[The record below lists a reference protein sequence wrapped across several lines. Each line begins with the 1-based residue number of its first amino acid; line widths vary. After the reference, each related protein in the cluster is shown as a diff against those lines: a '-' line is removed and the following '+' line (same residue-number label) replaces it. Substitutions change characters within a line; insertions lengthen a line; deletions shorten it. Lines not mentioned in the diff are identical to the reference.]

1 MTVSQVRP
9 GAAARRPWLA
19 GCAMAGAIV
28 LSSHGSATGTSPGD
42 HLPSELLTALRL
54 FPVDRSG
61 SPSCLSI
68 DGLRNRLA
76 FPLAFGDRQ
85 VAVRSS
91 GAYSPSTEG
100 AYLGDGPVGVPAPL
114 FVQAL
119 IDAGAAARIRL
130 TWVRRVR
137 TPTLSVP
144 SLQDTGAERAV
155 PAQNPPPAS
164 RTQEE
169 SLDGDAF
176 IVTGPDKDLFSHD
189 DANALAPSPPAL
201 ATGDDQGSALPPRA
215 VWGTG
220 HICYGVVPDRV
231 LEYGDPEDHGNGMS
245 EVSAAILFHPRKVP
259 AWIADPRVTA
269 SLRTVMLPDDVRV
282 VTFRNDGD
290 GWRPTQYPTRPL
302 FAGRTHIM
310 AVGLAP

>member
-1 MTVSQVRP
+1 
-9 GAAARRPWLA
+9 
-19 GCAMAGAIV
+19 MAGAIAIV
-28 LSSHGSATGTSPGD
+28 LSSRGSATGASPVD

-54 FPVDRSG
+54 FPVDRGG

-91 GAYSPSTEG
+91 DAYSPRTEG
-100 AYLGDGPVGVPAPL
+100 AYLGDGPVGAPAPP

-119 IDAGAAARIRL
+119 IDAGAAARVRL
-130 TWVRRVR
+130 TWVRHVR
-137 TPTLSVP
+137 TPTPGAP
-144 SLQDTGAERAV
+144 SLQDTGTGRAM
-155 PAQNPPPAS
+155 PAQNPPPAF

-176 IVTGPDKDLFSHD
+176 IVTGPDRDLFSHD
-189 DANALAPSPPAL
+189 DANALAPSPPAV
-201 ATGDDQGSALPPRA
+201 ATGGDQGSASPPRA

-220 HICYGVVPDRV
+220 RICYGLVPDRV
-231 LEYGDPEDHGNGMS
+231 LEYGDPEGHGNGVS
-245 EVSAAILFHPRKVP
+245 EVSAAVLFHPRKVP

-269 SLRTVMLPDDVRV
+269 SLRPVMLPDDVRV

-302 FAGRTHIM
+302 FTGRTHIT
-310 AVGLAP
+310 AVDLAP